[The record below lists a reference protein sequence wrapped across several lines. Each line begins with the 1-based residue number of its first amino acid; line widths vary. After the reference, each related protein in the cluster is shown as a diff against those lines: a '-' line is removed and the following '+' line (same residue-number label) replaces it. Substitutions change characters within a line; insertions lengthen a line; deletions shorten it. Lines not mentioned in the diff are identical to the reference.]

1 MTDNEPRLRRELLQ
15 KLLWTYGPGGQ
26 EGAVRDICR
35 SELEPFVDAMWVD
48 KAGNLVGFIRGGDQD
63 RTKAS
68 RAPPRIAIRIDQ
80 AMSIGKALLGGDENS
95 GRIIKQ
101 SFKGKL
107 KEFTN
112 R

>member
-1 MTDNEPRLRRELLQ
+1 MLAGDPKLHASQALPDFDYAGYAELLGL
-15 KLLWTYGPGGQ
+15 KGIKVDDAERVGDAWDEALAADRPVLI
-26 EGAVRDICR
+26 EAVTDP
-35 SELEPFVDAMWVD
+35 EFPPLPPH
-48 KAGNLVGFIRGGDQD
+48 IRV
-63 RTKAS
+63 
-68 RAPPRIAIRIDQ
+68 DQ